1 MLTEQSTDYRQ
12 MDEVDLVKHLPISH
26 IQQTHLMMDV
36 ECFTLILALF
46 SCPFVFFFLLT
57 VPGRWDLKSFLP

>member
-1 MLTEQSTDYRQ
+1 MLTEQSSDYRQ

-36 ECFTLILALF
+36 EYFTLILALF
-46 SCPFVFFFLLT
+46 SCPFGGFFC
-57 VPGRWDLKSFLP
+57 